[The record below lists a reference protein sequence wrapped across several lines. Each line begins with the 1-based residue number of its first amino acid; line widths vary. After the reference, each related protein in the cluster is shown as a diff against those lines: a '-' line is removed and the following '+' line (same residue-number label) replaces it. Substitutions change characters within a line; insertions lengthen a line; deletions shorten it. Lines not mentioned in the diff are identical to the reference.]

1 MLREVTALHRQV
13 LRDSVRLE
21 TTNRQLLDAQ
31 NLREH
36 MVAVVTHDMRTP
48 LTGLQGY
55 LELLSEAGG
64 DLGEERQAT
73 MIDRSRMLTAG

>member
-1 MLREVTALHRQV
+1 MGWYGARALALTAATVVLLAMLREVTALHRQV

-36 MVAVVTHDMRTP
+36 MVAVVTHDMRP
-48 LTGLQGY
+48 
-55 LELLSEAGG
+55 
-64 DLGEERQAT
+64 R
-73 MIDRSRMLTAG
+73 